1 MHPHMEEES
10 VVKCPECS
18 SRNLFNDLS
27 KGELCCEDCGLVVE
41 ENIVDQGAE
50 WRVFSANDG
59 LESVR
64 TGAPASV
71 LFHDKGLSTDIEWS
85 NRDFAG
91 KSISTKNRGQLY
103 RMRKWQRRARI
114 SSSFDRNMSSALAEI
129 TRLGAQ
135 MGLSKTVQE
144 EAAVIYRKAL
154 ENDLIRGRSID
165 AMVAASLY
173 LANQKLRTARSLDDF
188 EKASKVKRKALT
200 RAHKTM
206 KMRLKLRI
214 DPAVPE
220 EYVDRYVNLLGLHP
234 SIISD
239 AIALIQTA
247 RGRELIH
254 GKSPTGV
261 AAAAIYIVAR
271 QSTQLR
277 TQREI
282 ADISG
287 VTEVTIRNRYKEL
300 CSALGIEL
308 E

>member
-1 MHPHMEEES
+1 MEDES

-18 SRNLFNDLS
+18 SRNLLKDLT
-27 KGELCCEDCGLVVE
+27 KGELCCEDCGLVVA
-41 ENIVDQGAE
+41 ENLVDQGAE
-50 WRVFSANDG
+50 WRTFTADQSDNQ
-59 LESVR
+59 SR

-91 KSISTKNRGQLY
+91 KSISARQRGQLY
-103 RMRKWQRRARI
+103 RMRKWQRRARVN
-114 SSSFDRNMSSALAEI
+114 SSFDRNMSSALSEI

-135 MGLSKTVQE
+135 MGLSKVLQE

-173 LANQKLRTARSLDDF
+173 LANQKLRSARSLDDF
-188 EKASKVKRKALT
+188 EKASKVRRKSLT
-200 RAHKTM
+200 RAHKIM
-206 KMRLKLRI
+206 KMRLKIRI
-214 DPAVPE
+214 DPAIPE
-220 EYVDRYVNLLGLHP
+220 EYVDRYINLLGLHP
-234 SIISD
+234 SLISGS
-239 AIALIQTA
+239 IELIRTA
-247 RGRELIH
+247 RERELIH

-271 QSTQLR
+271 QSTQHR

-300 CSALGIEL
+300 CSALGISL

>member
-1 MHPHMEEES
+1 MASCMEEES

-18 SRNLFNDLS
+18 SRNLHRDLS
-27 KGELCCEDCGLVVE
+27 KGELCCDECGLVLE
-41 ENIVDQGAE
+41 ENLIDQGAE
-50 WRVFSANDG
+50 WRVFSNEQSDR
-59 LESVR
+59 LPR
-64 TGAPASV
+64 TGAPSSV

-85 NRDFAG
+85 NKDYAG
-91 KSISTKNRGQLY
+91 KLVNPSTRGQLY
-103 RMRKWQRRARI
+103 RMRKWQSRARI
-114 SSSFDRNMSSALAEI
+114 SSSFDRNMASALAEI
-129 TRLGAQ
+129 TRLGSQ

-154 ENDLIRGRSID
+154 EHDLIRGRSID
-165 AMVAASLY
+165 AMVAAALY
-173 LANQKLRTARSLDDF
+173 LANQKMRTARSLDDF

-206 KMRLKLRI
+206 KMRLKIRI

-234 SIISD
+234 SLIGESN
-239 AIALIQTA
+239 ALIRTA
-247 RGRELIH
+247 REHELIH

-271 QSTQLR
+271 QTTQLR

-300 CSALGIEL
+300 CLALGIDL
-308 E
+308 D

>member
-1 MHPHMEEES
+1 MEDES

-18 SRNLFNDLS
+18 SRNLHQDLS
-27 KGELCCEDCGLVVE
+27 KGELSCDDCGLVVE
-41 ENIVDQGAE
+41 ENLVDQGAE
-50 WRVFSANDG
+50 WRVFTSEQGDN
-59 LESVR
+59 LSR

-91 KSISTKNRGQLY
+91 KSISAKNRGQLY

-135 MGLSKTVQE
+135 MGLSKAVQE

-154 ENDLIRGRSID
+154 EHDLIRGRSID

-188 EKASKVKRKALT
+188 EKASKVKRKSLT

-206 KMRLKLRI
+206 KMRLKIRI
-214 DPAVPE
+214 DPAIPE
-220 EYVDRYVNLLGLHP
+220 EYVDRYVNMLGLHP
-234 SIISD
+234 SLIDSSIS
-239 AIALIQTA
+239 LIQTA
-247 RGRELIH
+247 REHELIH

-271 QSTQLR
+271 QSMQLR